1 MNEDTKICPF
11 CAETIK
17 AAAIVCRFCGRDL
30 PISLI
35 SDPLEESKQRLR
47 IQLQHKIDSEKIDL
61 ANNQAKLD
69 QRERM
74 WNTEF
79 DGMKGAESVDRGIQT
94 VIAPLSTLFRGKKKY
109 TEEQRAEWVRE
120 YMEKDENVKFLRKFI
135 GYSER
140 LIQVY
145 TEWLEKLANGA
156 LSSEEIESY
165 LKKIE

>member
-1 MNEDTKICPF
+1 
-11 CAETIK
+11 
-17 AAAIVCRFCGRDL
+17 
-30 PISLI
+30 
-35 SDPLEESKQRLR
+35 
-47 IQLQHKIDSEKIDL
+47 
-61 ANNQAKLD
+61 
-69 QRERM
+69 M